1 MDKTELGLSSRSNF
15 EVTHG
20 NSPLWLLSHWQGILF
35 PLGDVIT
42 KPKQCGGVER
52 TFGVVVPPQQKQSG
66 FAEIS

>member
-1 MDKTELGLSSRSNF
+1 MSSRSNL

-20 NSPLWLLSHWQGILF
+20 ISPLWLLSHWQGILF

-42 KPKQCGGVER
+42 EPKQCGGAER